1 MENNEAAI
9 SQIRQGRGQGA
20 CPRARIARVLADCKV
35 LCVAKASLGGVIA
48 AAAFGLAWLASY
60 LQARW
65 SLGYT
70 ESLVEWGQVLA
81 LAATAATFFWMGRAH
96 EGERGGLV
104 LMGSLFVAMLIREN
118 DRLLNSGGI
127 PGWEC
132 ALLAYLA
139 VLALWERR
147 HRSGI
152 LPGLY
157 AFAKSPACPVMV
169 VGLALL
175 LVYSRLFGSHLIWQ
189 YLVLD
194 DDTHFAVR
202 RMVEES
208 EELVA
213 YLVMLMASRIYF
225 FSRR

>member
-9 SQIRQGRGQGA
+9 SRISHERRQGAVPGMSV
-20 CPRARIARVLADCKV
+20 ARLLADGRVQCI
-35 LCVAKASLGGVIA
+35 AKAFLGGLAA

-65 SLGYT
+65 SLGFT
-70 ESLVEWGQVLA
+70 ESLVEWMQVLV
-81 LAATAATFFWMGRAH
+81 LAATAATFFWMGRSH
-96 EGERGGLV
+96 EGEKGGLA
-104 LMGSLFVAMLIREN
+104 LMGSLFVAMLVREN
-118 DRLLNSGGI
+118 DHLLNIGGI

-132 ALLAYLA
+132 VLVAYLA
-139 VLALWERR
+139 ALALFERR
-147 HRSGI
+147 HRNEI

-189 YLVLD
+189 YLVMD
-194 DDTHFAVR
+194 GDTHFAVR

-213 YLVMLMASRIYF
+213 YLVMLLASRIYF